1 MSRMYILASTEL
13 KKFGFMTDTAPL
25 SIFNLDF
32 FQAIWKKSKNLLRHF
47 HVLKEYSVITV

>member
-32 FQAIWKKSKNLLRHF
+32 FQAI
-47 HVLKEYSVITV
+47 